1 VMSLNGM
8 VVGIRK
14 FFFEIP
20 GSNIL
25 VEESGSA
32 DFPVILSRSRQL
44 LGHTLMINQIQIN
57 GFNMKERL

>member
-1 VMSLNGM
+1 MSLNGM

-32 DFPVILSRSRQL
+32 DFPVILSRLRQFLGYALIISRIE
-44 LGHTLMINQIQIN
+44 MN
-57 GFNMKERL
+57 GFNMKARL

>member
-1 VMSLNGM
+1 MSLNGM
-8 VVGIRK
+8 LVGIRK
-14 FFFEIP
+14 FFFKIP

-44 LGHTLMINQIQIN
+44 LGLTLIISRIEMN
-57 GFNMKERL
+57 GFNMKAHL